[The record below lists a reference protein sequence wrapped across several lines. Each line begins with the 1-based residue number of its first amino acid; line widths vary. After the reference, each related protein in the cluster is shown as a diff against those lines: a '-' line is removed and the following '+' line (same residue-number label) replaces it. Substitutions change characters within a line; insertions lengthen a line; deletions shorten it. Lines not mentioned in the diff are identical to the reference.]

1 MLLAIKSQASDLGK
15 VTRNTRTTEGII
27 MTEETE
33 GVIMTGETESIM
45 FLINQEGLCST
56 VLKHSRF
63 IAYIL

>member
-1 MLLAIKSQASDLGK
+1 MTDE
-15 VTRNTRTTEGII
+15 TEGII

-33 GVIMTGETESIM
+33 SIM
-45 FLINQEGLCST
+45 CLINQEGLCSA